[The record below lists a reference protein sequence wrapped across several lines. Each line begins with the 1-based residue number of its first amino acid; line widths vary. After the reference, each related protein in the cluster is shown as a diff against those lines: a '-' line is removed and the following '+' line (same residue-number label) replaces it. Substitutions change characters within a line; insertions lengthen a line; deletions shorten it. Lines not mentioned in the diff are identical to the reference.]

1 MAFNGSYYIKV
12 GDYPIPL
19 KYMFKGS
26 YKVSVNTQ
34 DLDSYRDGD
43 GKLHRNVLPHQADKL
58 EFEVPY
64 TTVNQFR
71 TLMDNLRQQMIN
83 KVERNVELRYYNPE
97 SDSYETG
104 SFYMPGTMEYEMF
117 NKNIYMPF
125 RIAFI
130 EY

>member
-34 DLDSYRDGD
+34 DLDSYRDGN

-64 TTVNQFR
+64 TTVKQFR
-71 TLMDNLRQQMIN
+71 TLMDNLRQQMNSGTIIQSRIIT
-83 KVERNVELRYYNPE
+83 KPALFICRELWNTKCSTRTYICRSE
-97 SDSYETG
+97 
-104 SFYMPGTMEYEMF
+104 
-117 NKNIYMPF
+117 
-125 RIAFI
+125 
-130 EY
+130 